1 MLRSAGTQVAGPTPT
16 SLLGPK
22 KILAVDD
29 SETYLQA
36 LVGAL
41 RADGYELVL
50 ARSGEEALDLLAV
63 QPADCLLLDLMMP
76 GIGGLET
83 CRRIKSVPGLRDIPI
98 VMLTALEDRAAMIEG
113 LGAGAD
119 DYVAKSSDFD
129 LVRARVLAQLR
140 RRQFEDENRL
150 MREQL
155 RRTEVEAA
163 EARSARELAQTREAL
178 VQELEWK
185 NEELESFSYSV
196 AHDLR
201 APLRSVDGF
210 SQALLEDYGTKLDAE
225 GRKYLRLMHNA
236 AQHMTQL
243 IDDLLALSRVTRIE
257 FRRESVDL
265 SLIAR
270 AVGARLAQTNP
281 GHPVELVVAD
291 GLIADGDDRLLT
303 IMFENLLGNAWK
315 FTGRC
320 ALARIEVGVTGD
332 GVYFVRDNGA
342 GFDMAYASKLFGVFQ
357 RLHSAKEFEGTGIGL
372 ATVQRV
378 VRRHGGRIWADGA
391 VGQGATFFFTLQ
403 GSVSGSVGV
412 LE

>member
-1 MLRSAGTQVAGPTPT
+1 
-16 SLLGPK
+16 
-22 KILAVDD
+22 
-29 SETYLQA
+29 
-36 LVGAL
+36 
-41 RADGYELVL
+41 
-50 ARSGEEALDLLAV
+50 
-63 QPADCLLLDLMMP
+63 
-76 GIGGLET
+76 
-83 CRRIKSVPGLRDIPI
+83 
-98 VMLTALEDRAAMIEG
+98 
-113 LGAGAD
+113 
-119 DYVAKSSDFD
+119 
-129 LVRARVLAQLR
+129 VLAQLR

-155 RRTEVEAA
+155 RRTELEAA
-163 EARSARELAQTREAL
+163 QARAARELAQTREAL

-265 SLIAR
+265 CLIAR

-281 GHPVELVVAD
+281 GHPVDLVVAD
-291 GLIADGDDRLLT
+291 GLITDGDDRLLT

-320 ALARIEVGVTGD
+320 ALARIEVGVTD
-332 GVYFVRDNGA
+332 DRVYFVRDNGA

-378 VRRHGGRIWADGA
+378 VRRHGGRIWADGV

-403 GSVSGSVGV
+403 GGVSDSVGV
-412 LE
+412 LA